1 MRIMMAELPLP
12 YILTIMAAATVII
25 LVFGLR
31 MTGLADQIADRTGFG
46 EALIGGVLLGA
57 ATSLSGTIVSLT
69 AALDGRASLAFANS
83 IGGIAA
89 QTAFLAVGDL
99 IYRRANLEH
108 ASAEITN
115 LFQAGLLMLLLSIP
129 FLASTTPE
137 LTFIGMHPLSLAIP
151 AIYGFGL
158 LATRW
163 VKENPMWEPVHTEVT
178 RFDRPEEQGPE
189 AKSAGR
195 LILAFFVMAIFLS
208 IAGWAIARSAAVL
221 SDRIG
226 LSETL
231 VGALMTA
238 VITSLPELV
247 TTLAAVRRG
256 ALQLAVG
263 GIIGGNT
270 FDTLFLTIADA
281 GYRDGSLYHAIGN
294 ADLFWNAVALVMT
307 ALLML
312 GLLLR
317 QKEGT
322 AKIGFESVALFLVFG
337 GAVALQSAMG

>member
-1 MRIMMAELPLP
+1 M
-12 YILTIMAAATVII
+12 
-25 LVFGLR
+25 
-31 MTGLADQIADRTGFG
+31 QDRTGLG

-69 AALDGRASLAFANS
+69 SALDGRASLAFANS

-89 QTAFLAVGDL
+89 QTVFLAVGDL

-108 ASAEITN
+108 ASAELTN
-115 LFQAGLLMLLLSIP
+115 LFQGGLLVLLLAIP

-137 LTFIGMHPLSLAIP
+137 LTVVGMHPLSLVIP
-151 AIYGFGL
+151 VLYVFGL
-158 LATRW
+158 IATRW
-163 VKENPMWEPVHTEVT
+163 VKENPMWEPVETDAT
-178 RFDRPEEQGPE
+178 RFDAPDDDSEPG
-189 AKSAGR
+189 KSPAR
-195 LILAFFVMAIFLS
+195 LLLVFLAMAVVLS
-208 IAGWAIARSAAVL
+208 VAGWAIARCGAIL

-247 TTLAAVRRG
+247 TTLSAVRRG

-270 FDTLFLTIADA
+270 FDTLFLTISDA
-281 GYRDGSLYHAIGN
+281 GYREGSIYHAIGSS
-294 ADLFWNAVALVMT
+294 DLFWNAVALVMT
-307 ALLML
+307 AILLL

-322 AKIGFESVALFLVFG
+322 ARIGFESVALFGVFG
-337 GAVALQSAMG
+337 AAVTMQSVLG